1 MSHYLAQIIIVASNS
16 EGEETF
22 WTQMLILVVLAALF
36 GVSSLVKTRSNKL
49 KALKQGHATEED
61 GQHGWQRWPN
71 KAFTA
76 LKEKS
81 IGISLKTSQPKAISR
96 ERVFDSNTVGA
107 TRREKSKIP
116 FTEGKDLGSGMEVL
130 ELDFLVDIVENTESY
145 DQNDV
150 TMRKLSFK
158 ELLRRKQL
166 KAADSKALRDYA
178 LNEDNAYGKD
188 IQCEAIKELANR
200 TGTKTQPAAQVRDLV
215 AV

>member
-22 WTQMLILVVLAALF
+22 WTQMLVLVVLAALF
-36 GVSSLVKTRSNKL
+36 GVGSLVKTKSNKL
-49 KALKQGHATEED
+49 KALKQGHTADD
-61 GQHGWQRWPN
+61 GGRHSWQHWPN

-81 IGISLKTSQPKAISR
+81 IGISLKTSQPKAISQ
-96 ERVFDSNTVGA
+96 ERVFDSKAAGA
-107 TRREKSKIP
+107 TSREKSKITC
-116 FTEGKDLGSGMEVL
+116 TEGKDLGSGMEVL
-130 ELDFLVDIVENTESY
+130 ELDFLVDIVEKTESH
-145 DQNDV
+145 DHNDV
-150 TMRKLSFK
+150 MMRRLSFN

-178 LNEDNAYGKD
+178 LNEDNIYGKD
-188 IQCEAIKELANR
+188 IQCEAIKELAKR
-200 TGTKTQPAAQVRDLV
+200 TGTKTKPATQVRDLV

>member
-1 MSHYLAQIIIVASNS
+1 MSHYLAQTIIIASNS

-22 WTQMLILVVLAALF
+22 WTQMLVLVVLAALF
-36 GVSSLVKTRSNKL
+36 GISSLVKTRSNKL
-49 KALKQGHATEED
+49 RALKEGHTADED
-61 GQHGWQRWPN
+61 EQHGWQRWPN

-81 IGISLKTSQPKAISR
+81 IGISLKTSQLKAISR
-96 ERVFDSNTVGA
+96 ERVFASNAAGT
-107 TRREKSKIP
+107 TIREKSKIIR
-116 FTEGKDLGSGMEVL
+116 TEGKDLGSGMEVL
-130 ELDFLVDIVENTESY
+130 ELDFLVDIVENTESR

-150 TMRKLSFK
+150 TMRKLSFN

-178 LNEDNAYGKD
+178 LNEDDIYGKN
-188 IQCEAIKELANR
+188 IQCEAIRELAKR
-200 TGTKTQPAAQVRDLV
+200 TGTKTQTAAQVRDLV